1 MREDDFTKD
10 DLIEEESCKSCG
22 SCDHKKNKCIS
33 FFSHENDMMHKD
45 IDNERAHRTTLFVC
59 ITFII
64 ITVIFVTA
72 YTLRM
77 NTFVELIREM
87 NAALL
92 QLAGAKGLP
101 TP

>member
-1 MREDDFTKD
+1 MND
-10 DLIEEESCKSCG
+10 DLELKENCD

-45 IDNERAHRTTLFVC
+45 MDNERAHKTTLFVC
-59 ITFII
+59 LTFII
-64 ITVIFVTA
+64 ITIIFVTA

-77 NTFVELIREM
+77 NTFVDLIKEM
-87 NAALL
+87 NAVIV
-92 QLAGAKGLP
+92 QLASAKGFI

>member
-1 MREDDFTKD
+1 MREDDFTPD
-10 DLIEEESCKSCG
+10 DLIEKDESCTSCE
-22 SCDHKKNKCIS
+22 HKKKKCIS
-33 FFSHENDMMHKD
+33 FFAHENDMMHKD

-72 YTLRM
+72 YTMRM
-77 NTFVELIREM
+77 NTFVDLIREM

-92 QLAGAKGLP
+92 QLASAKGIP